1 MQQKNFDYTIFSWSK
16 QAGLAPIHVDHAK
29 GVYFWDKD
37 GKRYLDFSS
46 QLISNNLGHG
56 NQAITEAVTKQME
69 KLSFVSCSMTTDIRG
84 ELGEK
89 LAQVSPKG
97 LNKTLFT
104 LGGSEAIENAVKLAR
119 IVSGRH
125 KIIAQYRSYHGATYG
140 AASVGGDPR
149 RFAIDDQQV
158 PNIVHVEN
166 PYSYRCPWG
175 TNSAEECGKMALR
188 NLEQTILYENPASI
202 AAILIEGE
210 SGSSGCIKYPPFY
223 WKGVKE
229 IADKYGI
236 LTISDEVMSGFGRTG
251 KWFGID
257 HHGVSPDIMCLAKGL
272 TGAYLPMGGLM
283 MTDAIANHFND
294 KVLPLGLTYSAHSVS
309 CAAALAAIN
318 VYEQDGL
325 IDNSAAMGAY
335 ADEWAV
341 KLAARHPSIGD
352 WRNTGLLGCFEL
364 VKNRED
370 KTPMAEW
377 NCKPQDMGAM
387 ALVAAKLKEL
397 GMFTLVRWNYVF
409 VAPPL
414 IINKEQMDEGMEII
428 SEALKLADKE
438 CY

>member
-1 MQQKNFDYTIFSWSK
+1 MQQQNFDYTIFSWSK
-16 QAGLAPIHVDHAK
+16 QAGLAPIHADHGK
-29 GVYFWDKD
+29 GVYFWDKN

-56 NQAITEAVTKQME
+56 HQGITEAVTKQMQ
-69 KLSFVSCSMTTDIRG
+69 KLSFVSCGMTTDIRG

-89 LAQVSPKG
+89 LANIAPKG
-97 LNKTLFT
+97 LKKTLFT

-119 IVSGRH
+119 IVTGRH

-140 AASVGGDPR
+140 AISVGGDPR
-149 RFAIDDQQV
+149 RFAVDAQSV
-158 PNIVHVEN
+158 PNIIHVEN

-175 TNSAEECGKMALR
+175 TDNAEDCGRMALR
-188 NLEQTILYENPASI
+188 NLEQTILYENPANI

-229 IADKYGI
+229 LADKYGI

-257 HHGVSPDIMCLAKGL
+257 HHGVSPDMMCMAKGL
-272 TGAYLPMGGLM
+272 TGAYLPLGGLM
-283 MTDAIANHFND
+283 LSEAIANEFND

-309 CAAALAAIN
+309 CAAAVAAIN
-318 VYEQDGL
+318 IYEQENL
-325 IDNSAAMGAY
+325 IENAAQMGIY
-335 ADEWAV
+335 ADKWAL
-341 KLAARHPSIGD
+341 KLANRHPSIGD

-364 VKNRED
+364 VKNRES
-370 KTPMAEW
+370 KVPMAEW
-377 NCKPQDMGAM
+377 NCKPQDWGAM
-387 ALVAAKLKEL
+387 AGVAAKLKEL
-397 GMFTLVRWNYVF
+397 GMYTLVRWNYVF

-414 IINKEQMDEGMEII
+414 LINAAQMDEGMEII
-428 SEALKLADKE
+428 SEALKIADKD